1 MIDLDKIHVISY
13 SDYCR
18 TIQQERIGHRKMI
31 SLRSKNT
38 KTILGHMFLHEDAEL
53 YVNEM
58 ARKFSLDDGNL
69 SRKLKE
75 LATEGILR
83 CRERGSS
90 CYYSLNPDY
99 PLLKEYKGIVLKTIG
114 LEQKLRE
121 ALSGISGIE
130 QAFIFGSYAGGTMD
144 ASSDI
149 DVLVMGSQDTL
160 VLQKAVALLQKETDR
175 EINVISMGSREYKEK
190 LNKDPFLKSLA
201 KKKKIRLL

>member
-1 MIDLDKIHVISY
+1 
-13 SDYCR
+13 
-18 TIQQERIGHRKMI
+18 MI

-38 KTILGHMFLHEDAEL
+38 KAILGHMFLHEDEEL

-83 CRERGSS
+83 CRERGNA
-90 CYYSLNPDY
+90 CYYSLNPSY

-121 ALSGISGIE
+121 VLAGISGIE
-130 QAFIFGSYAGGTMD
+130 QAFIFGSYADGTMD
-144 ASSDI
+144 AASDI
-149 DVLVMGSQDTL
+149 DVLVIGRHDTL
-160 VLQKAVALLQKETDR
+160 ALQKAVASLQKGVDR
-175 EINVISMGSREYKEK
+175 EINVIGMGPQEYKEK
-190 LNKDPFLKSLA
+190 LKKDPFLRSLA